1 MKYCCNK
8 LSMVFTSVMKPLHT
22 KRGGVCIIEAKII
35 DPIFGERYAFIVT
48 DGFIVKRSDDE
59 LRLMITN
66 CLYCGTSLKFLF
78 QGLYKNGKLFEG

>member
-35 DPIFGERYAFIVT
+35 DPEFGERFAFKQT
-48 DGFIVKRSDDE
+48 DGTIAKRSNKE
-59 LRLMITN
+59 LRLTITH
-66 CLYCGTSLKFLF
+66 CPYCGTLLKFLF
-78 QGLYKNGKLFEG
+78 QNLVKSEKDS